1 MAWIKVYFLYVPSQR
16 SCIGSILKSAMLVML
31 VKSSLRCSW
40 QQASKQIGDRE
51 EEKKVRP
58 FAPASQ
64 LRKVKGQQ
72 TWSNIVKFTGSRGD
86 VFAVMHLSMVCPRT
100 GGPGNPREL
109 DFVKRTWVGI
119 LTSTKVPRVGN
130 LTQPPSW
137 KAERTW
143 EWVTGP
149 PSWKIPRS
157 HLCEFPASKDGWKKG
172 KECRVAFFKAKTLFF
187 MPISALSLTF

>member
-1 MAWIKVYFLYVPSQR
+1 MARIKVYFLYVPSQR

-86 VFAVMHLSMVCPRT
+86 VFAVRTSKPLKKCDTFHLLILYTATKRLRARKIGLQYFVLKLRAVLRASVARATCSAPARIW
-100 GGPGNPREL
+100 L
-109 DFVKRTWVGI
+109 AVIDFQNGEQQGRFGSDKKRRNR
-119 LTSTKVPRVGN
+119 L
-130 LTQPPSW
+130 Q
-137 KAERTW
+137 
-143 EWVTGP
+143 
-149 PSWKIPRS
+149 
-157 HLCEFPASKDGWKKG
+157 
-172 KECRVAFFKAKTLFF
+172 
-187 MPISALSLTF
+187 

>member
-51 EEKKVRP
+51 EEKKVKP

-86 VFAVMHLSMVCPRT
+86 VFAVRTSKPLKKCDTFHYSFYIPQLRDWGLARSAYSTSCLNFVPSFEPLS
-100 GGPGNPREL
+100 PGRRAVRQRGYDLRLLIFKMANN
-109 DFVKRTWVGI
+109 
-119 LTSTKVPRVGN
+119 KVDLGQIRSEKIVYN
-130 LTQPPSW
+130 
-137 KAERTW
+137 RFI
-143 EWVTGP
+143 
-149 PSWKIPRS
+149 KIP
-157 HLCEFPASKDGWKKG
+157 LG
-172 KECRVAFFKAKTLFF
+172 
-187 MPISALSLTF
+187 

>member
-1 MAWIKVYFLYVPSQR
+1 MAWIKVYFLYIPSRR

-86 VFAVMHLSMVCPRT
+86 VFAAVVVSVSLHILYIATKRLRARKIGLKYFVPFLRASVARATCSAPARIW
-100 GGPGNPREL
+100 L
-109 DFVKRTWVGI
+109 AVIDFQNGEQQKSIWV
-119 LTSTKVPRVGN
+119 R
-130 LTQPPSW
+130 
-137 KAERTW
+137 
-143 EWVTGP
+143 
-149 PSWKIPRS
+149 
-157 HLCEFPASKDGWKKG
+157 
-172 KECRVAFFKAKTLFF
+172 
-187 MPISALSLTF
+187 